1 LTASNRGIVRR
12 PTRLRLSN
20 RRLSYLLAMEK
31 VLNILQEFG
40 LTFVPLFVAMDAVGV
55 LPILVP
61 LTQDMKAKER
71 SRTVRLAVITA
82 LGLGLGFVAIGKG
95 IFLFLG
101 IEVSDF
107 LIAGGLILFL
117 LAAKDLITGKM
128 VEAQAS
134 VGADMLGV
142 VPIGTPLVVGPA
154 VLTTL
159 LILIDQYSIIIVIIS
174 FVLNLV
180 IGWLLFTQANRV
192 VAFLGQGGV
201 RATSKIVS
209 LFLAAIAIKMIRQGI
224 LQVLG

>member
-1 LTASNRGIVRR
+1 MGKMLQ
-12 PTRLRLSN
+12 
-20 RRLSYLLAMEK
+20 
-31 VLNILQEFG
+31 ILQEFG
-40 LTFVPLFVAMDAVGV
+40 LTFVPLFVAMDAIGV

-71 SRTVRLAVITA
+71 SRIVRLAVITA

-95 IFLFLG
+95 IFIFLG

-107 LIAGGLILFL
+107 LVAGGLILFL
-117 LAAKDLITGKM
+117 LAARDLITGKM

-142 VPIGTPLVVGPA
+142 VPLGTPLVVGPA

-159 LILIDQYSIIIVIIS
+159 LILVDQYSIIIVIVS
-174 FVLNLV
+174 FILNLA
-180 IGWLLFTQANRV
+180 IAWLLFAQANRV

-209 LFLAAIAIKMIRQGI
+209 LFLAAIAIKMIRQGV

>member
-1 LTASNRGIVRR
+1 
-12 PTRLRLSN
+12 
-20 RRLSYLLAMEK
+20 
-31 VLNILQEFG
+31 
-40 LTFVPLFVAMDAVGV
+40 
-55 LPILVP
+55 
-61 LTQDMKAKER
+61 MKAKER

-95 IFLFLG
+95 IFIFLG

-107 LIAGGLILFL
+107 LVAGGLILFL
-117 LAAKDLITGKM
+117 LAARDLITGKM

-142 VPIGTPLVVGPA
+142 VPLGTPLVVGPA

-159 LILIDQYSIIIVIIS
+159 LILVDQYSIIIVIVS
-174 FVLNLV
+174 FILNLA
-180 IGWLLFTQANRV
+180 IAWLLFAQANRV

-209 LFLAAIAIKMIRQGI
+209 LFLAAIAIKMIRQGV

>member
-1 LTASNRGIVRR
+1 
-12 PTRLRLSN
+12 
-20 RRLSYLLAMEK
+20 MEK

-61 LTQDMKAKER
+61 LTGDMKPAER

-95 IFLFLG
+95 IFIFLG

-107 LIAGGLILFL
+107 LIGGGLILFL

-128 VEAQAS
+128 VESQAS
-134 VGADMLGV
+134 VGVGMLGV

-159 LILIDQYSIIIVIIS
+159 LILIDQYSIVIVTIS
-174 FVLNLV
+174 FVLNLA

-192 VAFLGQGGV
+192 VRFLGQGGV
-201 RATSKIVS
+201 RAASKIIS

-224 LQVLG
+224 LQVMG

>member
-1 LTASNRGIVRR
+1 
-12 PTRLRLSN
+12 
-20 RRLSYLLAMEK
+20 M
-31 VLNILQEFG
+31 LNILQEFG

-61 LTQDMKAKER
+61 LTQDMKPAQR
-71 SRTVRLAVITA
+71 NRTVRLAVITA

-128 VEAQAS
+128 LEAQAS

-159 LILIDQYSIIIVIIS
+159 LILIDQYSIIIVIIA
-174 FVLNLV
+174 FIINLA
-180 IGWLLFTQANRV
+180 IGWLLFAQASRV
-192 VAFLGQGGV
+192 MAFLGQGGV
-201 RATSKIVS
+201 RATSKIIS
-209 LFLAAIAIKMIRQGI
+209 LFLAAIAIKMIRQGV
-224 LQVLG
+224 LQVLR

>member
-1 LTASNRGIVRR
+1 
-12 PTRLRLSN
+12 
-20 RRLSYLLAMEK
+20 MEK
-31 VLNILQEFG
+31 VLNVLQEFG

-61 LTQDMKAKER
+61 LTGDMKAKER

-95 IFLFLG
+95 VFLFLG

-107 LIAGGLILFL
+107 LVAGGLILFL

-128 VEAQAS
+128 VDAQAS
-134 VGADMLGV
+134 VGDGMLGV

-159 LILIDQYSIIIVIIS
+159 LILIDQYSIVIVIIS
-174 FVLNLV
+174 FVLNLA

-192 VAFLGQGGV
+192 VSFLGQGGV
-201 RATSKIVS
+201 RAASKVVS
-209 LFLAAIAIKMIRQGI
+209 LFLAAIAIKMIRQGV

>member
-1 LTASNRGIVRR
+1 
-12 PTRLRLSN
+12 
-20 RRLSYLLAMEK
+20 M
-31 VLNILQEFG
+31 LNILQEFG

-61 LTQDMKAKER
+61 LTQDMKPAER
-71 SRTVRLAVITA
+71 RRTVQFAVITA

-101 IEVSDF
+101 IEISDF
-107 LIAGGLILFL
+107 LVAGGLILFL
-117 LAAKDLITGKM
+117 LAAKDLVTGKM
-128 VEAQAS
+128 VDAEAS
-134 VGADMLGV
+134 VGGTVGV

-159 LILIDQYSIIIVIIS
+159 LILIDQYSVIIVIVS
-174 FVLNLV
+174 FVINLA

-201 RATSKIVS
+201 RAVSKVIS
-209 LFLAAIAIKMIRQGI
+209 LFLAAIAIKMIRQGV

>member
-1 LTASNRGIVRR
+1 
-12 PTRLRLSN
+12 
-20 RRLSYLLAMEK
+20 MEK
-31 VLNILQEFG
+31 VLQILQEFG
-40 LTFVPLFVAMDAVGV
+40 LTFVPLFVAMDAIGV

-61 LTQDMKAKER
+61 LTQEMKTKER
-71 SRTVRLAVITA
+71 NRTVRLAVITA

-95 IFLFLG
+95 IFIFLG

-107 LIAGGLILFL
+107 LVAGGLILFL
-117 LAAKDLITGKM
+117 LAAKELITGKM
-128 VEAQAS
+128 FEAQAS

-159 LILIDQYSIIIVIIS
+159 LILIDQYSIIIVVVSFII
-174 FVLNLV
+174 NLA
-180 IGWLLFTQANRV
+180 IAWLLFAQANRV

-209 LFLAAIAIKMIRQGI
+209 LFLAAIAIKMIRQGV

>member
-1 LTASNRGIVRR
+1 
-12 PTRLRLSN
+12 
-20 RRLSYLLAMEK
+20 MEK
-31 VLNILQEFG
+31 VLQILQEFG
-40 LTFVPLFVAMDAVGV
+40 LTFVPLFVAMDAIGV

-61 LTQDMKAKER
+61 LTQDMKPNER
-71 SRTVRLAVITA
+71 NRTVRLAVITA

-107 LIAGGLILFL
+107 LVAGGLILFL

-128 VEAQAS
+128 FEAQAS

-159 LILIDQYSIIIVIIS
+159 LILVDQYSIFIVLVS
-174 FVLNLV
+174 FILNLA
-180 IGWLLFTQANRV
+180 IGWLLFAQANRV

-209 LFLAAIAIKMIRQGI
+209 LFLAAIAIKMIRQGV
-224 LQVLG
+224 LAVLG

>member
-1 LTASNRGIVRR
+1 V
-12 PTRLRLSN
+12 
-20 RRLSYLLAMEK
+20 EK
-31 VLNILQEFG
+31 VLQILQEFG
-40 LTFVPLFVAMDAVGV
+40 LTFVPLFVAMDAIGV
-55 LPILVP
+55 LPILLP
-61 LTQDMKAKER
+61 LTQDMKAKKR
-71 SRTVRLAVITA
+71 SRIVRLAVITA

-107 LIAGGLILFL
+107 LVAGGLILFL

-128 VEAQAS
+128 MEAQAS

-159 LILIDQYSIIIVIIS
+159 LILIDQYSIIIVLVSFII
-174 FVLNLV
+174 NLA
-180 IGWLLFTQANRV
+180 IAWLLFAQANRV

-209 LFLAAIAIKMIRQGI
+209 LFLAAIAIKMIRQGV

>member
-1 LTASNRGIVRR
+1 
-12 PTRLRLSN
+12 
-20 RRLSYLLAMEK
+20 MEK
-31 VLNILQEFG
+31 VLQILQEFG
-40 LTFVPLFVAMDAVGV
+40 LTFVPLFVAMDAIGV
-55 LPILVP
+55 LPILLP
-61 LTQDMKAKER
+61 LTQDMKAKKR
-71 SRTVRLAVITA
+71 SRIVRLAVITA

-107 LIAGGLILFL
+107 LVAGGLILFL

-128 VEAQAS
+128 MEAQAS

-159 LILIDQYSIIIVIIS
+159 LILIDQYSIIIVLVSFII
-174 FVLNLV
+174 NLA
-180 IGWLLFTQANRV
+180 IAWLLFAQANRV

-209 LFLAAIAIKMIRQGI
+209 LFLAAIAIKMIRQGV

>member
-1 LTASNRGIVRR
+1 
-12 PTRLRLSN
+12 
-20 RRLSYLLAMEK
+20 MEK
-31 VLNILQEFG
+31 LLQVLQEFG
-40 LTFVPLFVAMDAVGV
+40 LTFVPLFVAMDAIGV
-55 LPILVP
+55 VPILVP
-61 LTQDMKAKER
+61 LTQDMKANGR
-71 SRTVRLAVITA
+71 SRTVRLALITA
-82 LGLGLGFVAIGKG
+82 LALGLGFVAIGKG

-107 LIAGGLILFL
+107 LVAGGLILFL

-128 VEAQAS
+128 IEAQAS

-159 LILIDQYSIIIVIIS
+159 LILVDQYSILIVIVS
-174 FVLNLV
+174 FILNLV
-180 IGWLLFTQANRV
+180 IAWLLFAQANRV

-201 RATSKIVS
+201 RAMSKIVS

-224 LQVLG
+224 MQVLG

>member
-1 LTASNRGIVRR
+1 
-12 PTRLRLSN
+12 
-20 RRLSYLLAMEK
+20 MEK
-31 VLNILQEFG
+31 MLQILQEFG
-40 LTFVPLFVAMDAVGV
+40 LTFVPLFVAMDAIGV

-71 SRTVRLAVITA
+71 SRIVRLAVITA

-107 LIAGGLILFL
+107 LVAGGLILFL
-117 LAAKDLITGKM
+117 LAARDLITGKM

-142 VPIGTPLVVGPA
+142 VPLGTPLVVGPA

-159 LILIDQYSIIIVIIS
+159 LILVDQYSIIIVIVS
-174 FVLNLV
+174 FILNLV
-180 IGWLLFTQANRV
+180 IAWLLFAQANRV

-209 LFLAAIAIKMIRQGI
+209 LFLAAIAIKMIRQGV

>member
-1 LTASNRGIVRR
+1 
-12 PTRLRLSN
+12 
-20 RRLSYLLAMEK
+20 MEK
-31 VLNILQEFG
+31 VLQILQEFG
-40 LTFVPLFVAMDAVGV
+40 LTFVPLFVAMDAIGV

-61 LTQDMKAKER
+61 LTQDMKSKER

-95 IFLFLG
+95 IFIFLG

-107 LIAGGLILFL
+107 LVAGGLILFL
-117 LAAKDLITGKM
+117 LAAKDLVTGKM

-134 VGADMLGV
+134 VGADMVGV

-159 LILIDQYSIIIVIIS
+159 LILVDQYSIIIVLIS
-174 FVLNLV
+174 FILNLA
-180 IGWLLFTQANRV
+180 IAWLLFAQANRV

-209 LFLAAIAIKMIRQGI
+209 LFLAAIAIKMIRQGV

>member
-1 LTASNRGIVRR
+1 
-12 PTRLRLSN
+12 
-20 RRLSYLLAMEK
+20 MEK
-31 VLNILQEFG
+31 VLQVLQEFG
-40 LTFVPLFVAMDAVGV
+40 LTFVPLFVAMDAIGV

-61 LTQDMKAKER
+61 LTQDMKAKGR

-95 IFLFLG
+95 IFIFLG

-107 LIAGGLILFL
+107 LVAGGLILFL

-128 VEAQAS
+128 IEAQTS

-159 LILIDQYSIIIVIIS
+159 LILVDQYSIIIVIFS
-174 FVLNLV
+174 FILNLV
-180 IGWLLFTQANRV
+180 IAWLLFAQANRV

-209 LFLAAIAIKMIRQGI
+209 LFLAAIAIKMIRQGV